1 MWRSLITVVGLWGG
15 LGLAVPVDVPAGH
28 WARQA
33 LERVMQ
39 LGLLTGYPD
48 GSFRGEQALT
58 RYQAAVLANRL
69 LQAIEYELDHG
80 GHSPTLAALDPATLE
95 ALARASQELQQGL
108 TGLERRLETLEILV
122 RASVLGQNRLAGT
135 DLPPSSPQE
144 MKDWVANQPE
154 SAPTVY
160 LPDRFGDVP
169 AGHWAR
175 QAVISLAQQGLIQG
189 YPEGR
194 FEGERPL
201 SRYEAAQL
209 IYQVVQRL
217 GGAVA
222 PTPESY
228 PVLQQALQELASEL
242 SRLGLRVEA
251 LESRP
256 TTIALPPG
264 LTAEGGD
271 PLALADLVAS
281 IREAAE
287 TGYAAFMQGEALA
300 VRLQNLTERL
310 GPLEQTAQ
318 TLNTLGNLALALGVQ
333 VSQNLQR
340 LERTEQGVAQLGERL
355 ERQNAAQKT
364 LEEQLSSQLRQQADQ
379 LRNLEKN
386 RLEVGLVAALDYR
399 GAAAPQGNFDVDP
412 LWGQGDQ
419 KSTADLVSQQESFLG
434 LRLSGAFSS
443 GNLQI
448 RRALAQLQW
457 QPLEQTLQL
466 PAFDLEGNLGSQEL
480 RVQWLPQA
488 RFTLASYLLDRRQ
501 QDTPSLRLEVANRGG
516 IQLISYL
523 GSQYA
528 GLRLNFRGDLAQLG
542 LAVAQEETGV
552 GIGLEGGVGG
562 PDLYL
567 RAAASQTATSPLAT
581 YLQAGF
587 ALPWARFA
595 ANYRSIPAAAPG
607 TAPYTPGQ
615 EGYGLEAVFR
625 LSPLELGV
633 FVDARPG
640 VEQQAHGLSLSWQLG
655 QGSLEGYY
663 NQALQQNQPQY
674 SLDQP
679 QRVGYDPASGRWG
692 SNLGLRVSYR
702 DPQAQLGAGYRL
714 SSSSPDQ
721 WNRSDLEG
729 YARFTLALGSLR
741 LNPFA
746 RFHQYDDLAQRS
758 TSYQNYKAGLTLQA
772 SRLLGPLGLE
782 ATLALRASQGTTPTE
797 ESLLR
802 VGLSL
807 HDSPLP
813 GQINLG
819 YGWYQGGWPNLEQDL
834 EEVLVDGLYD
844 GPRYGPQ
851 NPAGQTR
858 LLEGI
863 YLSYQW
869 ETLRLLLARYWQTTE
884 GQVQTG
890 HQFQLRYRLQPEA
903 NVP

>member
-1 MWRSLITVVGLWGG
+1 MWRSLIAMMGLWGG
-15 LGLAVPVDVPAGH
+15 LALGVPVDVPAGH

-48 GSFRGEQALT
+48 GFFHGEQALT

-69 LQAIEYELDHG
+69 LQTIEYELDHG

-108 TGLERRLETLEILV
+108 TGLEQRLETLETLV
-122 RASVLGQNRLAGT
+122 RASVLGQSHLTGT
-135 DLPPSSPQE
+135 DPPPGSPQE
-144 MKDWVANQPE
+144 MKEWVANQPQ
-154 SAPTVY
+154 SAPSPN
-160 LPDRFGDVP
+160 LPGSFGDIP

-175 QAVISLAQQGLIQG
+175 QAVITLAQQGLIQG
-189 YPEGR
+189 YPAGR

-228 PVLQQALQELASEL
+228 PVLQQALSELAGEL
-242 SRLGLRVEA
+242 RSLGVRVEA
-251 LESRP
+251 LESHP
-256 TTIALPPG
+256 MTIPLPPG
-264 LTAEGGD
+264 LITEHGD
-271 PLALADLVAS
+271 PLAVADLVAS

-318 TLNTLGNLALALGVQ
+318 TLNTLSNLALALGVQ
-333 VSQNLQR
+333 VSQSLER

-355 ERQNAAQKT
+355 ERQSAAQKT
-364 LEEQLSSQLRQQADQ
+364 LEEQLSRQLRQQADQ
-379 LRNLEKN
+379 LRDLEKN
-386 RLEVGLVAALDYR
+386 RLEASLVAALDYR

-419 KSTADLVSQQESFLG
+419 KNKADLASQQESYLG
-434 LRLSGAFSS
+434 WRLSGAFSS

-457 QPLEQTLQL
+457 QPLDQTLQL
-466 PAFDLEGNLGSQEL
+466 PIFDLEGSLGSQSL
-480 RVQWLPQA
+480 RLEWQPQA
-488 RFTLASYLLDRRQ
+488 RFALASYLLDRQQ
-501 QDTPSLRLEVANRGG
+501 QDTPTLRLEVANRSGV
-516 IQLISYL
+516 QLISYL
-523 GSQYA
+523 GSQHS
-528 GLRLNFRGDLAQLG
+528 GLRLNFRGDLGQLG
-542 LAVAQEETGV
+542 LAIAQEATGLGV
-552 GIGLEGGVGG
+552 ALEGEVGG
-562 PDLYL
+562 PNLYL
-567 RAAASQTATSPLAT
+567 RAAASQTESSPLAT
-581 YLQAGF
+581 HLQTGF

-595 ANYRSIPAAAPG
+595 ANYRSIPATAPG

-615 EGYGLEAVFR
+615 EGYGLEAVFK
-625 LSPLELGV
+625 LNPLELGV

-640 VEQQAHGLSLSWQLG
+640 VEQQAHGLSLGWQLG
-655 QGSLEGYY
+655 QGKLEGYY
-663 NQALQQNQPQY
+663 NQALRQNQPQY
-674 SLDQP
+674 SLDRPDQA
-679 QRVGYDPASGRWG
+679 GYDPASGRWG
-692 SNLGLRVSYR
+692 SNLGLRVGYQ
-702 DPQAQLGAGYRL
+702 DDQAQLGAGYRL
-714 SSSSPDQ
+714 SSSSPER

-741 LNPFA
+741 LTPFA
-746 RFHQYDDLAQRS
+746 RFHQYGDLAQS
-758 TSYQNYKAGLTLQA
+758 SSNYQNYKAGLTLEA

-782 ATLALRASQGTTPTE
+782 ATLARRASQGTALAE

-807 HDSPLP
+807 HDTPLP

-819 YGWYQGGWPNLEQDL
+819 YGWYQGGWPDLEQDL

-844 GPRYGPQ
+844 GIRYGPQ
-851 NPAGQTR
+851 SPTGQVR
-858 LLEGI
+858 SLEGI
-863 YLSYQW
+863 YLSYRW

-890 HQFQLRYRLQPEA
+890 HQFQLRYRLQPEVNA
-903 NVP
+903 P